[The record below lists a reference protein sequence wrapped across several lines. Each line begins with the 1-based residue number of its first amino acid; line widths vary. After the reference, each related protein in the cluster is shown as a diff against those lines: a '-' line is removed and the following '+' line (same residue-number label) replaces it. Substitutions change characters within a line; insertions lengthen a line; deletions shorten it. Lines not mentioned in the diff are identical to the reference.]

1 MTIAIGY
8 CRVSTTL
15 QAEEGIS
22 LDSQAARIRDWC
34 DRNGHAAPIMEVDE
48 GISGKRADNRPALQ
62 RALAAACDNRGILV
76 TYSLSRL
83 CRSTR
88 DALEIAE
95 RIKKAGAH
103 LVSITEAIDTT
114 TAMGEFFFTVMAAL
128 GQLERRLIGERTKE
142 ALAHK
147 KRNGEKTGGHTPYG
161 FALTDG
167 LLVEAA
173 TEQAAIARIR
183 ADYHATRNYSKV
195 ARGLNGDGVATRT
208 GAKWSAKTVR
218 DIVRGDI
225 GQ

>member
-1 MTIAIGY
+1 MLYAYVRCSTQEQADSGLGLEAQRAAITATAAKTGQTIA
-8 CRVSTTL
+8 
-15 QAEEGIS
+15 AWF
-22 LDSQAARIRDWC
+22 A
-34 DRNGHAAPIMEVDE
+34 DE
-48 GISGKRADNRPALQ
+48 GQSGGSGLDKRVGLADALATLGKGDTLIVAKRDRLSRDPMLAGWIDKEAKRGGWRVLSAAGEGTENDDPTSMLMRRIIDAFAEYEKLLIGFRTKLALKAKRAR
-62 RALAAACDNRGILV
+62 
-76 TYSLSRL
+76 
-83 CRSTR
+83 
-88 DALEIAE
+88 
-95 RIKKAGAH
+95 
-103 LVSITEAIDTT
+103 
-114 TAMGEFFFTVMAAL
+114 
-128 GQLERRLIGERTKE
+128 
-142 ALAHK
+142 
-147 KRNGEKTGGHTPYG
+147 GEKTGGHTPYG